1 MFVASS
7 ALSYGKVAIGRYLGR
22 TCTSLAAGGFLLK
35 LVFLNIIR
43 YRNDECLQVHVFVIV
58 TPESPHLVLY
68 LILIGYYMY
77 LPYPGTHNIRHH
89 PITNSLLFASR
100 RLAGSRACR
109 STSVV
114 VVDILRPLV
123 YL

>member
-1 MFVASS
+1 MFTSARVCHCYPRVPASCS
-7 ALSYGKVAIGRYLGR
+7 ISDSDR
-22 TCTSLAAGGFLLK
+22 LL
-35 LVFLNIIR
+35 
-43 YRNDECLQVHVFVIV
+43 HV
-58 TPESPHLVLY
+58 
-68 LILIGYYMY
+68 
-77 LPYPGTHNIRHH
+77 PYPGTHNIRHH

-100 RLAGSRACR
+100 GLAGSRACR

>member
-1 MFVASS
+1 M
-7 ALSYGKVAIGRYLGR
+7 
-22 TCTSLAAGGFLLK
+22 K

-77 LPYPGTHNIRHH
+77 LILVLT
-89 PITNSLLFASR
+89 
-100 RLAGSRACR
+100 
-109 STSVV
+109 TSVTIPSPIHCCSPV
-114 VVDILRPLV
+114 EVSQGAELAVPHPSSSSTFSDL
-123 YL
+123 

>member
-1 MFVASS
+1 MSPSLMFA
-7 ALSYGKVAIGRYLGR
+7 
-22 TCTSLAAGGFLLK
+22 
-35 LVFLNIIR
+35 
-43 YRNDECLQVHVFVIV
+43 EVHVFVIV

-77 LPYPGTHNIRHH
+77 LRYPGTHNIRHQ

-100 RLAGSRACR
+100 GLAGSRACR

-114 VVDILRPLV
+114 VVAVDILRPL